1 MGCRKLTYH
10 QEPAIGASWKIFT
23 SGKEKTVSTS
33 NFCIDYYTY
42 GMQMPGRTA
51 NTSDYRY
58 GFQNQEVDGE
68 IKGEG
73 NSVNYKY
80 RMHDPRI
87 GRFFA
92 VDPLA
97 PKYPKWSPYAFSGNQ
112 VTASRELEG
121 LEPDVDLSEAEKG
134 KKYEGTFNGKLYDWT
149 VKETVNSYDDDGNPL
164 YARTWEMGDLIV
176 PKDFRTSGD
185 VASTD
190 DDLSPSP
197 DGSLSTPSPVEPVAF
212 TASVAA
218 ELKNMP
224 VAGSIISIASLD
236 PEDPNP
242 FDLLPFPGAGAI
254 MDYQG
259 QKWDAEIKEHGERGA
274 SGSWDNMISYARRYN
289 TNEHTSVI
297 FVYAAEDVHESLSH
311 KVPTSTLYK
320 TPEEAKAALGFKP
333 TVVYYKFINENT
345 KSLEVPVYNK
355 LLFK

>member
-176 PKDFRTSGD
+176 PKDFRTRD
-185 VASTD
+185 RK
-190 DDLSPSP
+190 
-197 DGSLSTPSPVEPVAF
+197 
-212 TASVAA
+212 SV
-218 ELKNMP
+218 
-224 VAGSIISIASLD
+224 V
-236 PEDPNP
+236 
-242 FDLLPFPGAGAI
+242 
-254 MDYQG
+254 
-259 QKWDAEIKEHGERGA
+259 
-274 SGSWDNMISYARRYN
+274 
-289 TNEHTSVI
+289 
-297 FVYAAEDVHESLSH
+297 
-311 KVPTSTLYK
+311 
-320 TPEEAKAALGFKP
+320 
-333 TVVYYKFINENT
+333 
-345 KSLEVPVYNK
+345 
-355 LLFK
+355 